1 LRRSNTVISLSKA
14 VHDYRVGSRAD
25 WCSVHMKEIREDLI
39 DAYHYVQK
47 GVNQD
52 LREAGTSATI
62 DGTRCSFMGWSAGGG
77 NTLWVVS
84 LMERLKRNR
93 PVDSLGKRRNEL
105 HQAEW
110 ERQSTPFSSGHINLP
125 PEQA

>member
-1 LRRSNTVISLSKA
+1 
-14 VHDYRVGSRAD
+14 
-25 WCSVHMKEIREDLI
+25 MKDIREDLI

-47 GVNQD
+47 GINRD

-84 LMERLKRNR
+84 LIEQLKRR
-93 PVDSLGKRRNEL
+93 CSADSLGERRNEL

-110 ERQSTPFSSGHINLP
+110 EGQSTPSASYHINLP